1 MRSTVKELSIRSQD
15 DVIALMYSKVG
26 RVMFWKSFG
35 PRNMYE
41 YAMKYLWRGLMKKE
55 HPLLL
60 KDVGVAPMYSKAV

>member
-1 MRSTVKELSIRSQD
+1 
-15 DVIALMYSKVG
+15 
-26 RVMFWKSFG
+26 
-35 PRNMYE
+35 MYE